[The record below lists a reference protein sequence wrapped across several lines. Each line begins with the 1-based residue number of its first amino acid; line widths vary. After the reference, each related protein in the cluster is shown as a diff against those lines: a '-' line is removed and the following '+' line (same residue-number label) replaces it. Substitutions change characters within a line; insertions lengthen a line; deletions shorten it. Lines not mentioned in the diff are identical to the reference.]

1 MNMNARVIA
10 LIIVFAALTVV
21 LNPAVTGI
29 GVPAPYLPFLVYQIW
44 EIPIV
49 VLFLLVGPKYAIP
62 IAVLNAFV
70 LLALFIG
77 PGGLPTGP
85 FYNLAAN
92 LSMLLGVYV
101 VNGIFAVL
109 SKPEQRKPNYESGR
123 WSAVGT
129 FFRKQK
135 LVLSATALAIIFRV
149 AIMTLVN
156 YATLRYPFPIGYSI
170 PEVGIIPLL
179 PPIGLFNATLALYT
193 VPLGYAITNVVKRTL
208 GSHVEIQTIRN
219 Q

>member
-1 MNMNARVIA
+1 VNAKILAV
-10 LIIVFAALTVV
+10 IIVFASLTVV

-85 FYNLAAN
+85 FYNLAAS
-92 LSMLLGVYV
+92 LSMLLGVYIAQR
-101 VNGIFAVL
+101 IFAAR
-109 SKPEQRKPNYESGR
+109 SNSG
-123 WSAVGT
+123 
-129 FFRKQK
+129 QK
-135 LVLSATALAIIFRV
+135 KLENKSGNVVVVAATALAIILRLG
-149 AIMTLVN
+149 IMTFVN
-156 YATLRYPFPIGYSI
+156 YATLRYPPPIGYSLS
-170 PEVGIIPLL
+170 EVGIIAILPL
-179 PPIGLFNATLALYT
+179 IGLFNATLALYT
-193 VPLGYAITNVVKRTL
+193 VPLGYVISNIVKKTL
-208 GSHVEIQTIRN
+208 GSPVEIRTKSN